1 LFFVF
6 DISGVTETI
15 VGATFRAYNPS
26 AAVPG
31 DLDDGYISPD
41 ANETYAMFEVST
53 DIASLTD
60 GSGGVAA
67 FNDLAMG
74 LSYGSREFGAIDNGS
89 IVSIALNAAALV
101 DLNGSPGLF
110 AFGGAVTS
118 LTLGQGREHVFGFTA
133 GPTGGSTVSNLTRE
147 LVLTTRSAV
156 PAPSALALVGLG
168 FMGLSFLRPHRRK
181 KTT

>member
-1 LFFVF
+1 MNIREITVAVSAKLAAVVALTTLLGTQAQAAIITLAATDSGWYTNTGQHSTVNQNYLAGSLTTGKEEYRNFFVF
-6 DISGVTETI
+6 DLSGVTETI

-89 IVSIALNAAALV
+89 IVSIALNAA
-101 DLNGSPGLF
+101 DW
-110 AFGGAVTS
+110 
-118 LTLGQGREHVFGFTA
+118 
-133 GPTGGSTVSNLTRE
+133 
-147 LVLTTRSAV
+147 
-156 PAPSALALVGLG
+156 
-168 FMGLSFLRPHRRK
+168 
-181 KTT
+181 